1 MTNGAVIFA
10 QNSPNLD
17 YTKMAVFSASRI
29 REYLDIP
36 VSIITDSA
44 GWLEKSYPNH
54 VFDKIISI
62 DNSPNNQYKKINDG
76 TLTSKQIE
84 WKNLT
89 RDRVYE
95 LTPYDKTLVI
105 DSDYIINSS
114 VLKPAFENQ
123 YDFQIYRNSIDLAA
137 WRSKEEFNRVSKWSI
152 PFYWATTFVF
162 TKNNITDS
170 FFNLIAYI
178 KSNWMY
184 FRTLYSI
191 ASGTYRNDYA
201 FSIAIHIMNGKTNG
215 NFAIDLPGKMTYST
229 DTDLLVSIENNTLK
243 FLIEKENYLGEYIL
257 AKTQGIDVHV
267 MNKLSL
273 CRCIDGGS
281 GV

>member
-10 QNSPNLD
+10 QNSANLD
-17 YTKMAVFSASRI
+17 YIKMAVFSAKKLK
-29 REYLDIP
+29 EHLDIP
-36 VSIITDSA
+36 VSLITDSA
-44 GWLEKSYPNH
+44 GWLEQGYPDH
-54 VFDKIISI
+54 VFDNVISI
-62 DNSPNNQYKKINDG
+62 DSPPNNQYKKINDG

-114 VLKPAFENQ
+114 ILKPAFDND
-123 YDFQIYRNSIDLAA
+123 YNFQIYKRSMDLAM
-137 WRSKEEFNRVSKWSI
+137 WRPTAEFTRVSQWSI
-152 PFYWATTFVF
+152 PFYWATAFIF
-162 TKNNITDS
+162 TKNNIMES
-170 FFNLIAYI
+170 FFDLVAYI
-178 KSNWMY
+178 KSNWTY
-184 FRTLYSI
+184 FRTLYCI
-191 ASGTYRNDYA
+191 TSGTYRNDFA

-215 NFAIDLPGKMTYST
+215 QFAIELPGIMTYCT
-229 DTDLLVSIENNTLK
+229 DKDLLIKMDGNQFQ
-243 FLIEKENYLGEYIL
+243 FLVEKENYIGQYTV
-257 AKTQGIDVHV
+257 AKTQGIDIHV

>member
-1 MTNGAVIFA
+1 MTTGAIIFA
-10 QNSPNLD
+10 QNSANLD

-29 REYLDIP
+29 QKYLNIP

-54 VFDKIISI
+54 NFDQVIPVDS
-62 DNSPNNQYKKINDG
+62 SSNNQYKKINDG
-76 TLTSKQIE
+76 TLSSKSIE

-89 RDRVYE
+89 RDRVYD
-95 LTPYDKTLVI
+95 LTPYDRTLVI

-114 VLKPAFENQ
+114 VLKSALDNQ
-123 YDFQIYRNSIDLAA
+123 YDFQIYKRSMDLAA
-137 WRSKEEFNRVSKWSI
+137 WRPTEEFARVSKWSI

-191 ASGTYRNDYA
+191 TSGTYRNDYA

-215 NFAIDLPGKMTYST
+215 DFAIELPGKMTYST
-229 DTDLLVSIENNTLK
+229 DKDLLVSMENNTLK
-243 FLIEKENYLGEYIL
+243 FLIEKQNYLGEYTL
-257 AKTQGIDVHV
+257 AKTQGLDVHV

-273 CRCIDGGS
+273 CRCIDGGT

>member
-1 MTNGAVIFA
+1 MTTGAVIFA
-10 QNSPNLD
+10 QNSANLD

-29 REYLDIP
+29 QKYLNIP

-44 GWLEKSYPNH
+44 IWLEQSYPNH
-54 VFDKIISI
+54 NFDQVIPVDS
-62 DNSPNNQYKKINDG
+62 SSNNQYKKINDG
-76 TLTSKQIE
+76 TLSSKSIE

-89 RDRVYE
+89 RDRVYD
-95 LTPYDKTLVI
+95 LTPYDRTLVI

-114 VLKPAFENQ
+114 VLKSALDNQ
-123 YDFQIYRNSIDLAA
+123 YDFQIYKRSMDLAA
-137 WRSKEEFNRVSKWSI
+137 WRPTEEFARVSKWSI

-191 ASGTYRNDYA
+191 TSGTYRNDYA

-215 NFAIDLPGKMTYST
+215 DFAIELPGKMTYST
-229 DTDLLVSIENNTLK
+229 DKDLLVSMENDTLK
-243 FLIEKENYLGEYIL
+243 FLIEKENYLGEYTL
-257 AKTQGIDVHV
+257 AKTQGLDVHV

-273 CRCIDGGS
+273 CRCIDGGT

>member
-1 MTNGAVIFA
+1 MTTGAVIFA
-10 QNSPNLD
+10 QNSANLD
-17 YTKMAVFSASRI
+17 YTKMAVFSARRI
-29 REYLDIP
+29 QEYLDIP

-44 GWLEKSYPNH
+44 SWLEKTYPDH
-54 VFDKIISI
+54 TFDQIISV
-62 DNSPNNQYKKINDG
+62 DSSSNSQYKKINDG
-76 TLTSKQIE
+76 SLSSKKIE
-84 WKNLT
+84 WKNFT
-89 RDRVYE
+89 RDRVYD
-95 LTPYDKTLVI
+95 LTPYDRTLVI
-105 DSDYIINSS
+105 DSDYVINSS
-114 VLKPAFENQ
+114 VLKPALDNQ
-123 YDFQIYRNSIDLAA
+123 YDFQIYKNSMDLAA
-137 WRSKEEFNRVSKWSI
+137 WRSTEEFDRVSKWSI
-152 PFYWATTFVF
+152 PFYWATTFIF

-191 ASGTYRNDYA
+191 TSGTYRNDYA

-215 NFAIDLPGKMTYST
+215 DFAIELPGTMTYSS
-229 DTDLLVSIENNTLK
+229 DKDLLVSMENNTLK
-243 FLIEKENYLGEYIL
+243 FLIEKENFLGEYVL
-257 AKTQGIDVHV
+257 AKTQGLDVHV

>member
-10 QNSPNLD
+10 QNSANLD

-29 REYLDIP
+29 QKYLNIP

-44 GWLEKSYPNH
+44 IWLEQSYPNH
-54 VFDKIISI
+54 NFDQVIPVDS
-62 DNSPNNQYKKINDG
+62 SSNNQYKKINDG
-76 TLTSKQIE
+76 TLSSKSIE

-89 RDRVYE
+89 RDRVYD
-95 LTPYDKTLVI
+95 LTPYDRTLVI

-114 VLKPAFENQ
+114 VLKSALDNQ
-123 YDFQIYRNSIDLAA
+123 YDFQIYKRSMDLAA
-137 WRSKEEFNRVSKWSI
+137 WRPTEEFARVSKWSI

-191 ASGTYRNDYA
+191 TSGTYRNDYA

-215 NFAIDLPGKMTYST
+215 DFAIELPGKMTYST
-229 DTDLLVSIENNTLK
+229 DKDLLVSMENDTLK
-243 FLIEKENYLGEYIL
+243 FLIEKENYLGEYTL
-257 AKTQGIDVHV
+257 AKTQGLDVHV

-273 CRCIDGGS
+273 CRCIDGGT

>member
-1 MTNGAVIFA
+1 MTNGAIIFA
-10 QNSPNLD
+10 QNSANLD
-17 YTKMAVFSASRI
+17 YVKMAVFAAKQI
-29 REYLDIP
+29 TEHLDIP

-44 GWLEKSYPNH
+44 AWLKQGYPDHKFDH
-54 VFDKIISI
+54 VIPIGYAE
-62 DNSPNNQYKKINDG
+62 NNQYKKINDG
-76 TLTSKQIE
+76 ALASKTIE
-84 WKNLT
+84 WKNFT
-89 RDRVYE
+89 RDRVYD

-114 VLKPAFENQ
+114 VLKSAFENH
-123 YDFQIYRNSIDLAA
+123 YDFQIYKKSMDLAA
-137 WRSKEEFNRVSKWSI
+137 WRSRDEFVRVSQWSI
-152 PFYWATTFVF
+152 PFYWATTFIF
-162 TKNNITDS
+162 TKNDIMDS

-178 KSNWMY
+178 KSNWTY
-184 FRTLYSI
+184 FRTLYRI
-191 ASGTYRNDYA
+191 TSGAYRNDYA

-215 NFAIDLPGKMTYST
+215 EFATELPGTMTYST
-229 DTDLLVSIENNTLK
+229 DRDFLISKDGDKLK
-243 FLIEKENYLGEYIL
+243 FLIEKENYIGEYTL

>member
-1 MTNGAVIFA
+1 MTTGAVIFA
-10 QNSPNLD
+10 QNSANLD

-29 REYLDIP
+29 QQYLNIP

-44 GWLEKSYPNH
+44 IWLEQSYPNH
-54 VFDKIISI
+54 NFDQVIPVDS
-62 DNSPNNQYKKINDG
+62 SSNNQYKKINDG
-76 TLTSKQIE
+76 TLSSKNIE

-89 RDRVYE
+89 RDRVYD
-95 LTPYDKTLVI
+95 LTPYDRTLVI

-114 VLKPAFENQ
+114 VLKSALDNQ
-123 YDFQIYRNSIDLAA
+123 YDFQIYKRSMDLAA
-137 WRSKEEFNRVSKWSI
+137 WRPTEEFTRVSKWSI

-191 ASGTYRNDYA
+191 TSGTYRNDYA

-215 NFAIDLPGKMTYST
+215 DFAIELPGKMTYST
-229 DTDLLVSIENNTLK
+229 DKDLLVSMENDTLK
-243 FLIEKENYLGEYIL
+243 FLIEKENYLGEYTL
-257 AKTQGIDVHV
+257 AKTQGLDVHV

-273 CRCIDGGS
+273 CRCIDGGT